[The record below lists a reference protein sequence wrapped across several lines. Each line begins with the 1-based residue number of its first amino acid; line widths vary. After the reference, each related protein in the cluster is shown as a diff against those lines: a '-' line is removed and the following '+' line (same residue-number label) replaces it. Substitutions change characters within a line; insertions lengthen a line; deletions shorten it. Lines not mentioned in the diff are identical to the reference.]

1 MLVGWVSVD
10 VGRERQ
16 MYLGISWKENP
27 YLNVVLWLE
36 ESMGVQWRKQIRVQA
51 YGLVTSMRVVEVQ
64 FTTKY

>member
-1 MLVGWVSVD
+1 MLVGWVSDD

>member
-1 MLVGWVSVD
+1 MVGWVLVD

-36 ESMGVQWRKQIRVQA
+36 EAMGVQWIKQV
-51 YGLVTSMRVVEVQ
+51 
-64 FTTKY
+64 